1 MHYLVICGKIKKVEI
16 YEKIE
21 RKYRNRTEFATTI
34 YRIRQERKLT
44 QKEIGDIIGVSD
56 RTISKWE
63 NGTTVPDLCQIRNI
77 CKKLEI
83 SPSLLIKSEKK
94 LSDNITNLRREIG
107 KILNYILHNIFL
119 ITFILVFMLL
129 LLYFINN
136 YNSIK
141 IYDLKYNSENIS
153 FENGYLFKTKV
164 TNILIIN
171 DIKINKIKYNPI
183 DTKVKLYTLVNGDKK
198 IIYTSENLNNIYIE
212 ENKSGADL
220 LSKDVIESIKQ
231 NLYLLIETTDEN
243 NNEYNY
249 ECQITFKE
257 KYKNNKLLYKSYIK
271 NNSVDTLGFP
281 FDNLI
286 DSPKINNKSTKVMSK
301 NNNNANKLASLG
313 YEYDKEKDVYYK
325 VDENTKIEYQAKT
338 KNLTIEKANNYNLK
352 SIKYFSNLQRVI
364 VTILDDNSE
373 TIVNL
378 KYNAPLNKMECYKGN
393 CENYRSDI
401 NHILKINREI
411 NTTLQ

>member
-1 MHYLVICGKIKKVEI
+1 MK
-16 YEKIE
+16 KIE
-21 RKYRNRTEFATTI
+21 ETKETVKSTEFATTI

-44 QKEIGDIIGVSD
+44 QKEIGDIIVVSD

-94 LSDNITNLRREIG
+94 LSDNITNLRRKIG

-198 IIYTSENLNNIYIE
+198 IIYNSENLNNIYIE

-257 KYKNNKLLYKSYIK
+257 KYNNNKLLYKSYIK
-271 NNSVDTLGFP
+271 NNSVDTLDFP

-286 DSPKINNKSTKVMSK
+286 ESKEINNKSTKVMSK
-301 NNNNANKLASLG
+301 NNNNANKLISLG
-313 YEYDKEKDVYYK
+313 YEYDKENDIYYK
-325 VDENTKIEYQAKT
+325 NTDKKEFIKYQVKT
-338 KNLTIEKANNYNLK
+338 NNLIIEKLENKNLK
-352 SIKYFSNLQRVI
+352 SITYYSRSKIITLSMLNDKSDLI
-364 VTILDDNSE
+364 I
-373 TIVNL
+373 NL
-378 KYNAPLNKMECYKGN
+378 KYNVPLNKIKCYQGN

-401 NHILKINREI
+401 NYILKVYREMS
-411 NTTLQ
+411 TTLQ

>member
-1 MHYLVICGKIKKVEI
+1 MK
-16 YEKIE
+16 KIE
-21 RKYRNRTEFATTI
+21 ETKETVKSTEFATTI

-94 LSDNITNLRREIG
+94 LRDNITNLRRGIG

-141 IYDLKYNSENIS
+141 IYDLKYDSENVKMKHGHFFQTKSVNILTIENIS
-153 FENGYLFKTKV
+153 L
-164 TNILIIN
+164 
-171 DIKINKIKYNPI
+171 NKIKYNPI

-212 ENKSGADL
+212 ENNSGADL

-231 NLYLLIETTDEN
+231 NLYLLIETKDEN

-257 KYKNNKLLYKSYIK
+257 KYNNNKLLYKSYIK
-271 NNSVDTLGFP
+271 NNSVNTLGFP
-281 FDNLI
+281 FDNLT
-286 DSPKINNKSTKVMSK
+286 DSQKINNKSTKVMSI

-313 YEYDKEKDVYYK
+313 YEYDKENDIYYK
-325 VDENTKIEYQAKT
+325 VDENTKIEYQVKT
-338 KNLTIEKANNYNLK
+338 KKLVVERKEKSNSKNMIYYANTKLLNLTILNNYGELTV
-352 SIKYFSNLQRVI
+352 S
-364 VTILDDNSE
+364 
-373 TIVNL
+373 L
-378 KYNAPLNKMECYKGN
+378 KYNVPLNKMECYKGN

-401 NHILKINREI
+401 NYILKVYREI
-411 NTTLQ
+411 STTLQ

>member
-1 MHYLVICGKIKKVEI
+1 MK
-16 YEKIE
+16 KIE
-21 RKYRNRTEFATTI
+21 ETKETVKSTEFATTI

-119 ITFILVFMLL
+119 ITFILVFILL

-220 LSKDVIESIKQ
+220 SSKDVIESIKQ

-271 NNSVDTLGFP
+271 NNSVNTLGFP
-281 FDNLI
+281 FDNLT
-286 DSPKINNKSTKVMSK
+286 DSPKINNKSTKVMSI

-313 YEYDKEKDVYYK
+313 YEYDKENDIYYK
-325 VDENTKIEYQAKT
+325 VDENTKIEYQVKT
-338 KNLTIEKANNYNLK
+338 KKLVVERKEKHNSKNMIYYANTKLLNLTILNNYGELTV
-352 SIKYFSNLQRVI
+352 S
-364 VTILDDNSE
+364 
-373 TIVNL
+373 L
-378 KYNAPLNKMECYKGN
+378 KYDVPLNEMYCYKSN

-401 NHILKINREI
+401 NYILKVYREI
-411 NTTLQ
+411 SKTLQ

>member
-1 MHYLVICGKIKKVEI
+1 MK
-16 YEKIE
+16 KIE
-21 RKYRNRTEFATTI
+21 ETKETVKSTEFATTI

-83 SPSLLIKSEKK
+83 SQSLLIKSEKK
-94 LSDNITNLRREIG
+94 LSDDITNLRRKIG

-231 NLYLLIETTDEN
+231 NLYLLIETKDEN

-257 KYKNNKLLYKSYIK
+257 KYKNNKLSYKSYIK
-271 NNSVDTLGFP
+271 NNSVNTLGFP
-281 FDNLI
+281 FDNLT
-286 DSPKINNKSTKVMSK
+286 DSQKINNKSTKVMSK

-313 YEYDKEKDVYYK
+313 YEYDKENDIYFK
-325 VDENTKIEYQAKT
+325 VGENTKIEYQVNIGK
-338 KNLTIEKANNYNLK
+338 LTIKKFERKSLKNISYYSSSKLITLTSLNNK
-352 SIKYFSNLQRVI
+352 SELI
-364 VTILDDNSE
+364 T
-373 TIVNL
+373 NL
-378 KYNAPLNKMECYKGN
+378 KYDVPLNEMYCYKSN

-401 NHILKINREI
+401 NYILKVYREI
-411 NTTLQ
+411 STTLQ

>member
-1 MHYLVICGKIKKVEI
+1 MK
-16 YEKIE
+16 KIE
-21 RKYRNRTEFATTI
+21 ETKETVKSTEFATTI

-94 LSDNITNLRREIG
+94 LSDNITNLRRKIG

-119 ITFILVFMLL
+119 ITFILVFILL

-257 KYKNNKLLYKSYIK
+257 KYNNNKLLYKSYIK

-286 DSPKINNKSTKVMSK
+286 DSQKINNKSTKVMSI

-313 YEYDKEKDVYYK
+313 YEYDKENDIYFK
-325 VDENTKIEYQAKT
+325 VDENTKIEYQVKT
-338 KNLTIEKANNYNLK
+338 KNLVVERKKKSNSKNMIYYANKKLLNLIILNNYGELTV
-352 SIKYFSNLQRVI
+352 S
-364 VTILDDNSE
+364 
-373 TIVNL
+373 L
-378 KYNAPLNKMECYKGN
+378 KYNVPLNKMECYKGN
-393 CENYRSDI
+393 CENYRGDI
-401 NHILKINREI
+401 NYTLKVYREVSTIL
-411 NTTLQ
+411 Q

>member
-1 MHYLVICGKIKKVEI
+1 MK
-16 YEKIE
+16 KIE
-21 RKYRNRTEFATTI
+21 ETKETVKSTEFATTI

-94 LSDNITNLRREIG
+94 LRDNITNLRRKIG

-119 ITFILVFMLL
+119 ITFILVFILL

-141 IYDLKYNSENIS
+141 IYDLKYNSEKIS

-231 NLYLLIETTDEN
+231 NLYLLIETKDEN

-271 NNSVDTLGFP
+271 NNSVDTLDFP

-286 DSPKINNKSTKVMSK
+286 ESKEINNKSTKVMSK
-301 NNNNANKLASLG
+301 NNNNANKLTSLG
-313 YEYDKEKDVYYK
+313 YEYDKENDIYK
-325 VDENTKIEYQAKT
+325 KYSDNSSKIEYQHDT
-338 KNLTIEKANNYNLK
+338 GNLIIEKQKNKKSK
-352 SIKYFSNLQRVI
+352 SIIYYPKAHLINLNA
-364 VTILDDNSE
+364 LNDKSE
-373 TIVNL
+373 LLISL
-378 KYNAPLNKMECYKGN
+378 KYNVPLNKMECYKGN
-393 CENYRSDI
+393 CENYRGDI
-401 NHILKINREI
+401 NYILKVYREI
-411 NTTLQ
+411 STTLQ

>member
-1 MHYLVICGKIKKVEI
+1 MK
-16 YEKIE
+16 KIE
-21 RKYRNRTEFATTI
+21 ETKETVKSTEFATTI

-94 LSDNITNLRREIG
+94 LSDNITNLRRKIG

-257 KYKNNKLLYKSYIK
+257 KYNNNKLLYKSYIK

-281 FDNLI
+281 FDNLT

-301 NNNNANKLASLG
+301 NNNNANKLTSLG

-325 VDENTKIEYQAKT
+325 VDENTKIEYQVKT
-338 KNLTIEKANNYNLK
+338 KNLTIEKSNNYNLK

-411 NTTLQ
+411 STTLQ

>member
-1 MHYLVICGKIKKVEI
+1 MK
-16 YEKIE
+16 KIE
-21 RKYRNRTEFATTI
+21 ETKETVKSTEFATTI

-94 LSDNITNLRREIG
+94 LSDNITNLRRKIG

-257 KYKNNKLLYKSYIK
+257 KYKNNKLSYKSYIK
-271 NNSVDTLGFP
+271 NNSVNTLGFP
-281 FDNLI
+281 FDNLT
-286 DSPKINNKSTKVMSK
+286 DSQKINNKSTKVMSNS
-301 NNNNANKLASLG
+301 NNTTNKLTSLG
-313 YEYDKEKDVYYK
+313 YEYDKENDIYK
-325 VDENTKIEYQAKT
+325 KYSDNEGKIEHQHDTEKLLIET
-338 KNLTIEKANNYNLK
+338 KENNNLK
-352 SIKYFSNLQRVI
+352 SITYYINTQLIFLTNLAGKGEL
-364 VTILDDNSE
+364 T
-373 TIVNL
+373 VNL
-378 KYNAPLNKMECYKGN
+378 KYNVPLNKMECYKGN